1 MKTSKFTITIEDP
14 TWSMSDISRNL
25 EESVNHVQIVQSCY
39 TGEAFE
45 VETREEHDI
54 SEWDEFLLDSDGL
67 TIAVMLP
74 FWGQSNKKI

>member
-1 MKTSKFTITIEDP
+1 MKTNKFTITIEDP
-14 TWSMSDISRNL
+14 TWRMSDISRNL
-25 EESVNHVQIVQSCY
+25 AESVDYVQIVSWYY

-67 TIAVMLP
+67 TIAVMVP
-74 FWGQSNKKI
+74 FLGAKQ